1 MAPRIIHSA
10 IRRIAGRLSFET
22 ALQVSKI
29 LLHAQ
34 GFGSGAD
41 PRKSGERRV
50 FSLLNNDQP
59 ILFDVGGHL
68 GGYTAAF
75 LEKFPGGQAYLFEPS
90 AAHMKIAREN
100 LSAYSSVCYLPYA
113 LSDRDGDAIL
123 YKNSTIS
130 LVASLTRRRLDHYS
144 VAMDITETIECKTI
158 DGIMSDLAVPS
169 IDLLKI
175 DVEGHELAVLRG
187 AQATINAGRVPIIQ
201 FEFGGSHLDTRT
213 TFQDFFYFFGDRNYW
228 LYIIRPRGDLVRIAK
243 YEEALEQYQT
253 SNFVA
258 ILKDCRT

>member
-1 MAPRIIHSA
+1 MAPRIIRSA
-10 IRRIAGRLSFET
+10 IRRIAGHLSFDT
-22 ALQVSKI
+22 ALQISKI

-41 PRKSGERRV
+41 PRKSGEHRV
-50 FSLLNNDQP
+50 FALLNNDRP
-59 ILFDVGGHL
+59 VLFDVGGHL

-75 LEKFPGGQAYLFEPS
+75 LDRFPGGQAYLFEPS
-90 AAHMKIAREN
+90 AAHMKIVREN
-100 LSAYSSVCYLPYA
+100 LSAYSNVRYLPYA

-123 YKNSTIS
+123 YKNSPIS
-130 LVASLTRRRLDHYS
+130 LIASLRRRRLDHYS
-144 VAMDITETIECKTI
+144 VAMDITETIDCRTI

-187 AQATINAGRVPIIQ
+187 AQDTINAGRAPIIQ
-201 FEFGGSHLDTRT
+201 FEFGGTHLDTRT
-213 TFQDFFYFFGDRNYW
+213 TFQDFFYFFSDKNYS

-258 ILKDCRT
+258 ILKGSSR